1 MIYRIWW
8 KGNGTLNMA
17 RIYDSKQG
25 VYVYPEGE
33 RVDYNGIKSVCDSI
47 IDVADKFKKAATGGS
62 GNGNL
67 KSVSS
72 DLSKSSKTFTVNGN
86 TYNKNIDTI
95 KDELLTAS
103 EAIKEAAK
111 AIKSN
116 AKSKRNTENSQYN
129 TYWRNRDKD

>member
-1 MIYRIWW
+1 M
-8 KGNGTLNMA
+8 G

-25 VYVYPEGE
+25 VYVYPSGE
-33 RVDYNGIKSVCDSI
+33 QVDYDGIKSVCNQL
-47 IDVADKFKKAATGGS
+47 IDEADKFKKAATGGS

-95 KDELLTAS
+95 KDDLLAAS
-103 EAIKEAAK
+103 EAIKKAANS
-111 AIKSN
+111 IKDN
-116 AKSKRNTENSQYN
+116 AKSRRNTERSQYN
-129 TYWRNRDKD
+129 TYVRNKDKD